1 MSISK
6 ITKDL
11 KEQNVD
17 FPPVHLWNPELCEG
31 QEFYIDRGGNWF
43 YNDSPIKNY
52 KLIKLFSTVLRKDN
66 DDYFLVT
73 PVEKVPVRVK
83 LAPYK
88 IIDYFCYDNEIR
100 LSTNFD
106 YDFILNKTN
115 TTKLIKDKDALI
127 PIVHVRNNIDGFFD
141 RNIYYNL
148 INFAL
153 EKKFIDQDSLYL
165 PSLNTKHIIG
175 KIA

>member
-6 ITKDL
+6 IEEDL
-11 KEQNVD
+11 KGHDKD

-31 QEFYIDRGGNWF
+31 QEFHIDRNGNWL

-52 KLIKLFSTVLRKDN
+52 KLTKLFSTVLRKDL
-66 DDYFLVT
+66 DGYFLVT
-73 PVEKVPVRVK
+73 PHEKVPVKVD

-88 IIDYFCYDNEIR
+88 IIDYKILKNSIC

-115 TTKLIKDKDALI
+115 TTKLIEHNNILV
-127 PIVHVRNNIDGFFD
+127 PIVHVRDSIDGFFD

-153 EKKFIDQDSLYL
+153 ENKFVDNDLLYL
-165 PSLNTKHIIG
+165 PSETSNHIIG